1 MSLTG
6 HRRDWEDLAVLDP
19 MWAVLSEPQHQFGK
33 WSPDEFFSTGADE
46 IGRLRERLLA
56 LGYPDKFKSALDFG
70 CGLGRLTRALTACCH
85 EVIGVDI
92 SEQMINRARSF
103 TPACQFVH
111 NPYYDLHI
119 LPSNRFDL
127 VYTGR
132 VLQHQSSTKV
142 ILDHVSE
149 LIRVVKP
156 GGVVAFQIPSNI
168 PHIHRVQPRRRV
180 YELLRG
186 IGLPNSFLYAIKLI
200 PIRMTSASVKSVTSA
215 VVESGG
221 RVLSVD
227 ADDSCPAGVDSKF
240 YYATK

>member
-1 MSLTG
+1 MSLSG

-19 MWAVLSEPQHQFGK
+19 MWAVLSEPQYQFGK

-46 IGRLRERLLA
+46 ISELRRRLLA
-56 LGYPDKFKSALDFG
+56 QGFPDTFGSALDFG
-70 CGLGRLTRALTACCH
+70 CGLGRLTRALTACCG

-92 SEQMINRARSF
+92 SEQMISQARSF
-103 TPACQFVH
+103 TPTCQFVH
-111 NPYYDLHI
+111 NPYYDLRI
-119 LPSNRFDL
+119 FPSNRFDL
-127 VYTGR
+127 VYTCR
-132 VLQHQSSTKV
+132 VLQHQRSTKL

-156 GGVVAFQIPSNI
+156 GGVVAFQIPCNI
-168 PHIHRVQPRRRV
+168 AYIHRIQPRRRV

-186 IGLPNSFLYAIKLI
+186 VGVPTRLLHRIKLS
-200 PIRMTSASVKSVTSA
+200 PICITSASVKSVTSA

-227 ADDSCPAGVDSKF
+227 ADDSCPGTDSKF